1 MVLTIERHGISMNS
15 FDSNSFKMGSSNKQH
30 IRNIASPL
38 KSSGANNASNT
49 NKTIN
54 SDAQTLVKGQI
65 LKAEVIDLRGSDI
78 KIQFD
83 HGEIISAKVNTD
95 VPISIGEQVTFQV
108 EDASITSISLKVMAD
123 NRLTSQSIIIDKAL
137 ENANLPRNSRNMLI
151 VQELLNN
158 QMSIDKD
165 SLFKL
170 IQQSI
175 QFKDASVQTLVL
187 MNKFGIPIN
196 ETNIQQFD
204 AFQNYEHRIVSGTM
218 NLLNTLTEML
228 PQASADNIKELHQL
242 LLNICSKQPSYINPS
257 ELDYAKT
264 DTLSLSKDLTSPTN
278 NLSNPGNTDVSVTV
292 PTTQELNSAQSFSEQ
307 VFFDPD
313 NTLSLTESNLE
324 FEQQPS
330 TTIAFTSQLVND
342 LLSKE
347 EQNVLLNV
355 LPETLQRH
363 FAEKLMNNSCTVI
376 ALLSEVNQ
384 HMDVMDSNQQTALLK
399 SPAYHSIMKEAIL
412 SQWTLRPSDLKN
424 QGSIEHFYEQLENDF
439 KELLHI
445 FNASKDTTNFS
456 MEVANKQV
464 QNLQDNVEFMKTL
477 NQVFPY
483 VQIPLKL
490 SNQNVH
496 SELYVYKRKKA
507 NIDDTQNVS
516 VLLHLDMEQLG
527 PLDIHLDLLK
537 TKIHTK
543 IYTNTI
549 ESKLILDDH
558 IDLLKTVLEKKG
570 YAFHCEIMK
579 REEKKDHMKE
589 ISKQADGEVQMKR
602 YSFDIRA

>member
-1 MVLTIERHGISMNS
+1 MNS

-30 IRNIASPL
+30 VRNTTSTL
-38 KSSGANNASNT
+38 KSSGANNTSNT
-49 NKTIN
+49 NKIIN
-54 SDAQTLVKGQI
+54 SDTQPLVKGQI

-151 VQELLNN
+151 VQELLSN

-165 SLFKL
+165 SLLKI

-175 QFKDASVQTLVL
+175 QFKGASVQTLVL

-228 PQASADNIKELHQL
+228 PQATADNIKELHQL
-242 LLNICSKQPSYINPS
+242 LLNICGKQPSYINSS
-257 ELDYAKT
+257 EPDYPKT
-264 DTLSLSKDLTSPTN
+264 DTSPFSSPKDLTSPSN
-278 NLSNPGNTDVSVTV
+278 ILSNHGNTDVSVTV
-292 PTTQELNSAQSFSEQ
+292 PNPQEFNSPQSFSEQ
-307 VFFDPD
+307 AFSNPD
-313 NTLSLTESNLE
+313 NNYSLMESNLE
-324 FEQQPS
+324 SRQQPE
-330 TTIAFTSQLVND
+330 TTSAFTSLLVND

-347 EQNVLLNV
+347 EQNAFLKV
-355 LPETLQRH
+355 LPETLQRQIT
-363 FAEKLMNNSCTVI
+363 EKLINNTCTVFDLI
-376 ALLSEVNQ
+376 SDVNQ
-384 HMDVMDSNQQTALLK
+384 HMDVMDPDQQKTLLK

-424 QGSIEHFYEQLENDF
+424 HGSIERFYEQLENDF
-439 KELLHI
+439 KELMHI
-445 FNASKDTTNFS
+445 FNAAKDTTNFS

-464 QNLQDNVEFMKTL
+464 QNLQDNVDFMKTL

-507 NIDDTQNVS
+507 KTDDTQNVS

-558 IDLLKTVLEKKG
+558 IDLLKTVLENKG

-579 REEKKDHMKE
+579 REEKTNLMNE
-589 ISKQADGEVQMKR
+589 ISKQADGDVQMKR